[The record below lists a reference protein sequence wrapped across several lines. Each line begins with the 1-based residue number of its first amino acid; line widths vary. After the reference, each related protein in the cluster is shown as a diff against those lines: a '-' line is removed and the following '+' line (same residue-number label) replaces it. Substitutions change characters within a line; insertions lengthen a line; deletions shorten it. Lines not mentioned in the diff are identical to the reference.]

1 MMPVKSL
8 KTSRSFLDEEEGR
21 ERHTQAYIQS
31 TWGRQELESR
41 KEPEHN
47 RPVYQP
53 KESGFCYGENGEPLE
68 AFKRTD
74 MHRCFVVV
82 RWTGDWT
89 GQKPGLE
96 CRQTS

>member
-53 KESGFCYGENGEPLE
+53 KESGFCLFVMERMENHWRLLRGLTC
-68 AFKRTD
+68 TD
-74 MHRCFVVV
+74 V
-82 RWTGDWT
+82 
-89 GQKPGLE
+89 L
-96 CRQTS
+96 SL